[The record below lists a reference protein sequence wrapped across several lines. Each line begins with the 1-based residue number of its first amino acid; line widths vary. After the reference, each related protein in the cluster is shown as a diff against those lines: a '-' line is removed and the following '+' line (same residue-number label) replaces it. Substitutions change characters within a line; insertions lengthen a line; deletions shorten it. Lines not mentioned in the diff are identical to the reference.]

1 MLNWIQ
7 GCGFMVV
14 ERVMKAWSALC
25 KLVTE
30 P

>member
-7 GCGFMVV
+7 GCVGVV
-14 ERVMKAWSALC
+14 LDRVLKAWRALC

>member
-7 GCGFMVV
+7 GWAFIVLDVV
-14 ERVMKAWSALC
+14 ANAWRAVR